1 VRQYLTANDIANT
14 VRMTRSLHGGTILL
28 VEGDTD
34 IRVYERFIDNN
45 NCKLIP
51 SFGKYNAI
59 DALTIL
65 IRGNVKGIV
74 SIVDADFWRLDNIK
88 YPNNLF
94 LTETHDLES
103 MILCSDALEKILSEF
118 GSDKKI
124 KQTGKPL
131 RDILLEIAMPIGILR
146 WISSPGKN
154 NLSLKFKDLFFEK
167 FIDKNTLDIN
177 IEKLIGEVKNNS
189 FNVIL
194 DENLIKNEI
203 MQLLSK
209 PYDPWQICSGHDL
222 VEILSIC
229 LRNEF
234 GNKKAKTVTIQ
245 VLDSV
250 LRISYEYSYFRLT
263 GLYSSLESW
272 EKLNPP
278 FKILK

>member
-1 VRQYLTANDIANT
+1 
-14 VRMTRSLHGGTILL
+14 
-28 VEGDTD
+28 
-34 IRVYERFIDNN
+34 
-45 NCKLIP
+45 
-51 SFGKYNAI
+51 
-59 DALTIL
+59 
-65 IRGNVKGIV
+65 
-74 SIVDADFWRLDNIK
+74 
-88 YPNNLF
+88 
-94 LTETHDLES
+94 
-103 MILCSDALEKILSEF
+103 
-118 GSDKKI
+118 
-124 KQTGKPL
+124 
-131 RDILLEIAMPIGILR
+131 
-146 WISSPGKN
+146 
-154 NLSLKFKDLFFEK
+154 LSLKFKDLFFEK